1 MPAERSSWS
10 GLSTLQKAAVLLG
23 VPAAAVVCYI
33 LYRRYRES
41 REEHLPFVGEEELE
55 MEVRVPQ
62 AVTKSIIG
70 RRGVTIKK
78 LRRETGACIEVESQE
93 EGEDTV
99 LLLSGSP
106 EQVAKAK
113 ASIQQIVE
121 ESRPVSEQLC
131 VPQRAVGRIIGRGG
145 ETVRGICRSSG
156 ASVQCEREAQA
167 GVAPVRHIQL
177 LGTRSQV
184 AAAKKLI
191 LEKLVEDEAF
201 RQELAQAAASR
212 CQRKQPLGGQRQPEP
227 LWDRALEA
235 EEEAKEGSLS
245 WGEQQLLDQ
254 AAVEEAEDGSEEL
267 PAPGV
272 AVPRFEVPS
281 PDFSFQADEHLEVY
295 VSAAENPNHFW
306 VQLVG
311 QRSLELDKLAAEM
324 SQHYQSC
331 AGHMAELLDVQAG
344 DIVAAPYQDGSS
356 WYRARVLGTL
366 ENGNFDLYYVD
377 FGDNGEAPREALRA
391 LRSDFLS
398 LPFQAIECSLAGVA
412 PAGDEWEE
420 VALDTF
426 DQLAHCALW
435 KPLVA
440 KISSYAHSRL
450 GTWPNIHLYDPQ
462 DGQNLDIGAEL
473 VRLGH
478 AVPVPCAQEEDSR
491 ALGSSPG
498 VETTAETATVPP
510 VMPNAE
516 ALQVMPP

>member
-1 MPAERSSWS
+1 PSEER
-10 GLSTLQKAAVLLG
+10 V
-23 VPAAAVVCYI
+23 
-33 LYRRYRES
+33 
-41 REEHLPFVGEEELE
+41 PFVGEEELE
-55 MEVRVPQ
+55 MEVKVPQ

-78 LRRETGACIEVESQE
+78 LRRETGARIEVESQE

-106 EQVAKAK
+106 EQVTRAK

-121 ESRPVSEQLC
+121 DSKPVTEQLC

-156 ASVQCEREAQA
+156 ARVLCEREAEA
-167 GVAPVRHIQL
+167 GIAPVRHIQL
-177 LGTRSQV
+177 LGTRSEV

-201 RQELAQAAASR
+201 RKELAQSAASR
-212 CQRKQPLGGQRQPEP
+212 CQRKQPLGSCQEPEP
-227 LWDRALEA
+227 LWDWALEG
-235 EEEAKEGSLS
+235 EEEEEEGSLS
-245 WGEQQLLDQ
+245 WGKQQLLDQ
-254 AAVEEAEDGSEEL
+254 AAFEEAQDGSEEPELL
-267 PAPGV
+267 PVTPGV
-272 AVPRFEVPS
+272 AVPNGIMGVTTCSHLLLHSSGAHGCHPPLPGALPVVPS

-295 VSAAENPNHFW
+295 VSATENPNHFW
-306 VQLVG
+306 VQLIG

-324 SQHYQSC
+324 SQYYQGC
-331 AGHMAELLDVQAG
+331 AGHTAELLDVEVG

-356 WYRARVLGTL
+356 WYRARVLGML
-366 ENGNFDLYYVD
+366 ENGSFDLYYVD

-412 PAGDEWEE
+412 PTGNEWEE

-426 DQLAHCALW
+426 DQLTHCALW

-440 KISSYAHSRL
+440 KISSYAHSRQ

-478 AVPVPCAQEEDSR
+478 AVPVPCAQEE
-491 ALGSSPG
+491 
-498 VETTAETATVPP
+498 E
-510 VMPNAE
+510 
-516 ALQVMPP
+516 